1 MRISAMLYVLK
12 QGLKNIFRNK
22 LFSLAS
28 VATIVTCVFLFG
40 ACYAIVTNLNHMV
53 KEAEEGVAIT
63 VFFEEGLSED
73 DIEGIGEDIEAI
85 DHVAT
90 VTFISAEEAWES
102 FKADYFADNEE
113 LAAGFEE
120 DNPLANSSNFQVT
133 MEDVAAQR
141 EVCDAIAR
149 MEGVRKVNSSQ
160 TLADTLIGFNSF
172 LSYFSMAIIG
182 LLLIVSIFLISNTIS
197 MGVNV
202 RKEEIAIMKLIGAK
216 NSFVRAPFIIE
227 GIILGAVGAAIPLGI
242 IYFLYNEII
251 EIILSK
257 YGVLANLLKFLSV
270 GEVFKGLAPLALI
283 MGVLVGFLGSTISI
297 RKHLKV

>member
-53 KEAEEGVAIT
+53 MEAEEGVAIT
-63 VFFEEGLSED
+63 VFFEENLSED
-73 DIEGIGEDIEAI
+73 AIKDIGDEIKAI
-85 DHVAT
+85 DKVAT
-90 VTFISAEEAWES
+90 VTFISAEEAWET
-102 FKADYFADNEE
+102 FKADYFAENEE

-120 DNPLANSSNFQVT
+120 DNPLANSSNYQVT
-133 MEDVAAQR
+133 MDDVAAQS
-141 EVCDAIAR
+141 EVCDIIAGI
-149 MEGVRKVNSSQ
+149 EGVRKVNSSQ

-202 RKEEIAIMKLIGAK
+202 RREEIAIMKLIGAK

-242 IYFLYNEII
+242 IYFLYNRII
-251 EIILSK
+251 EIILSE

-270 GEVFKGLAPLALI
+270 GEVFKGLAPLSLI
-283 MGVLVGFLGSTISI
+283 MGVVVGFLGSTISI

>member
-40 ACYAIVTNLNHMV
+40 ACYSIVTNLNHMV

-63 VFFEEGLSED
+63 VFFEEDLSKE
-73 DIEGIGEDIEAI
+73 DIEDIGEDIEAI
-85 DHVAT
+85 EQVST

-120 DNPLANSSNFQVT
+120 DNPLANSSNYQVT

-141 EVCDAIAR
+141 EVCDIIAR
-149 MEGVRKVNSSQ
+149 MDGVRR
-160 TLADTLIGFNSF
+160 LIP
-172 LSYFSMAIIG
+172 
-182 LLLIVSIFLISNTIS
+182 
-197 MGVNV
+197 V
-202 RKEEIAIMKLIGAK
+202 RLWRI
-216 NSFVRAPFIIE
+216 
-227 GIILGAVGAAIPLGI
+227 
-242 IYFLYNEII
+242 
-251 EIILSK
+251 
-257 YGVLANLLKFLSV
+257 
-270 GEVFKGLAPLALI
+270 
-283 MGVLVGFLGSTISI
+283 
-297 RKHLKV
+297 H